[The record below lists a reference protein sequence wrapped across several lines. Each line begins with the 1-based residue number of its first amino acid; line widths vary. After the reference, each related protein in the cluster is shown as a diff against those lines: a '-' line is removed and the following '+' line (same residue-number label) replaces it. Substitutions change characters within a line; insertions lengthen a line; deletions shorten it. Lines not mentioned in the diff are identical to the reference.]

1 MKNVKPVCA
10 NIHYGSLWV
19 TFATKVIE
27 ALGMTSAF

>member
-1 MKNVKPVCA
+1 MKNVKPMWA

-19 TFATKVIE
+19 TFITKVTE